1 VWEFL
6 GVVENCW
13 LWLMGFAELAKPLY
27 ASTGGMQPLEWTE
40 TQQGPSKP

>member
-1 VWEFL
+1 MWEFL